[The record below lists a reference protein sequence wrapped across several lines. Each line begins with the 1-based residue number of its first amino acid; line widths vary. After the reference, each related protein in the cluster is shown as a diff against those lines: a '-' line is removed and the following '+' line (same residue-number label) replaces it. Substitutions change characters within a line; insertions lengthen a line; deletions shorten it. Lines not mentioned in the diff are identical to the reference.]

1 MNQYHE
7 EKLENQL
14 YNKQGLSKLS
24 MNSVERKS
32 LQSDF
37 AKETTSWQPGQL
49 AASRYWSRC
58 PYRRD

>member
-37 AKETTSWQPGQL
+37 AKETASWRPDQL
-49 AASRYWSRC
+49 AASHY
-58 PYRRD
+58 